1 MVNDIYDENEI
12 DEDNEK
18 DNLNNNIYNNM
29 NIKNVKKNLNNDLY
43 TKIEGEDKIIEV
55 VSSVVT
61 NEELKNISDDEDEK
75 KEDKKGYLINDSFG
89 FVDPPEKMNKELS
102 LRKDGNK

>member
-1 MVNDIYDENEI
+1 
-12 DEDNEK
+12 
-18 DNLNNNIYNNM
+18 M

-61 NEELKNISDDEDEK
+61 NEELKNILVMMKMQK
-75 KEDKKGYLINDSFG
+75 KRIKKDI
-89 FVDPPEKMNKELS
+89 
-102 LRKDGNK
+102 

>member
-1 MVNDIYDENEI
+1 MVNDIYDENEV

-18 DNLNNNIYNNM
+18 DNLNNNINNNM
-29 NIKNVKKNLNNDLY
+29 NIKKNLNNDLY

-61 NEELKNISDDEDEK
+61 NEELKNILVMMKMQK
-75 KEDKKGYLINDSFG
+75 KRIKKDI
-89 FVDPPEKMNKELS
+89 
-102 LRKDGNK
+102 

>member
-1 MVNDIYDENEI
+1 MVNDIYDENEV

-18 DNLNNNIYNNM
+18 DNLNNNINNNM

-61 NEELKNISDDEDEK
+61 NEELKNILVMMKMQK
-75 KEDKKGYLINDSFG
+75 KRIKKDI
-89 FVDPPEKMNKELS
+89 
-102 LRKDGNK
+102 